1 VEQRPS
7 FFTQGLTSG
16 TIWFRIS
23 EKEMR
28 MKELNADTLYKFLS
42 EDGTS
47 PYAVFQWPLPND
59 KPTKWVRARG
69 PLIVCENGIHLC
81 RETDLVFWL
90 GPVLFEAE
98 ARGGRIDSATKI
110 VVREA
115 RLLHHVETWNEKTAR
130 LFACDC
136 AERAMRRV
144 TAKHGKQ
151 DKRSGDAIR
160 AARQFAHGRISDAA
174 LSAAGLAALS
184 AAWSA
189 SWAARS
195 AAWAAGSAAWDA
207 GSAAWAARSAAWAAW
222 AAGSAAWAARSAA
235 WAAWAAA
242 WAAWAAK
249 SAAVSAARATSD
261 YAAWFN
267 EREWQT
273 QRLLQYLRGER

>member
-47 PYAVFQWPLPND
+47 PYAFFQWPLPNG

-69 PLIVCENGIHLC
+69 PLVVCDNGIHLC
-81 RETDLVFWL
+81 REKDLPHWL

-98 ARGGRIDSATKI
+98 ARGGRIDSANKI

-144 TAKHGKQ
+144 TALYGKQ
-151 DKRSGDAIR
+151 DKRSWNAIK

-174 LSAAGLAALS
+174 LSAAES

-189 SWAARS
+189 VRSVAWSAAELAARSAARS
-195 AAWAAGSAAWDA
+195 AAWSAAEL
-207 GSAAWAARSAAWAAW
+207 AARSAARSAAW
-222 AAGSAAWAARSAA
+222 SA
-235 WAAWAAA
+235 
-242 WAAWAAK
+242 
-249 SAAVSAARATSD
+249 
-261 YAAWFN
+261 

-273 QRLLQYLRGER
+273 QRLLQYLRGEIGE